1 VIERKFDIPD
11 LDFNAAVGFEPGD
24 KVRDR
29 CWGGKYAGTVNR
41 VDGDSVFVTW
51 RGYFAD
57 YEMSPDQI
65 RHDEEATQ

>member
-1 VIERKFDIPD
+1 MSH
-11 LDFNAAVGFEPGD
+11 DFEVDD
-24 KVRDR
+24 KVIDL
-29 CWGGKYAGTVNR
+29 CWGGTYRGTVNR

-51 RGYFAD
+51 RGYYFAD